1 MASSPVSRLPLR
13 PRHLV
18 HPSSSEGILVKL
30 KANQGTALSY
40 SEPFRGSPL
49 PQKHVHLHPV
59 SDKVLLVLLVLC
71 PPLQLLM
78 LLMPGVLSPLPQ
90 LQPPGFLLLQ
100 QRTVLRAFAHV
111 AHFQAPPSSPHPA
124 IPSSQPHPTES
135 SALVSSKSFFVS
147 SSHSFHQHLSRYKV
161 KISTCLL
168 IAAIFPI
175 TKSWKQPKC
184 PSVHQ
189 RMNG

>member
-1 MASSPVSRLPLR
+1 MAAVTNPDDFTSRPCLSLSLLHPRHHFPITGHRQRSALTRTAAMASSPVSRLPLR
-13 PRHLV
+13 PRHPV
-18 HPSSSEGILVKL
+18 NPSSSEGILVKL
-30 KANQGTALSY
+30 KANQGTTLSY

-100 QRTVLRAFAHV
+100 QHTVLRAFAHV

-124 IPSSQPHPTES
+124 IPSSQPHP
-135 SALVSSKSFFVS
+135 
-147 SSHSFHQHLSRYKV
+147 H
-161 KISTCLL
+161 
-168 IAAIFPI
+168 
-175 TKSWKQPKC
+175 
-184 PSVHQ
+184 
-189 RMNG
+189 